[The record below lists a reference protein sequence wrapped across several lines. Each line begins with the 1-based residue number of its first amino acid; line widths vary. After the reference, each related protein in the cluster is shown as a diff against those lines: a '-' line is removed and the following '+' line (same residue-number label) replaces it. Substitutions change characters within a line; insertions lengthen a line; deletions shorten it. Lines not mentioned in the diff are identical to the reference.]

1 MAEVKADHDRRS
13 GQSRRSAPLRA
24 IALGA
29 PIEGQ
34 RGTSTK
40 RQGYWIRSCLC
51 KNCIADRVAFGGC
64 HDPPRGSR
72 GERRAAVV
80 LNAKHGTEAP
90 RQCLSWSTPDFLLKG
105 PHVRFRRVQTLVR
118 EGRPL
123 AKLRNSARKGVPKRR
138 EDDHASD
145 PLPRPDHTGPAILE
159 NLGAARACREGAVR
173 GLDPGAAH
181 GTPYIEATRA
191 LHAAMARHTTRLQ

>member
-1 MAEVKADHDRRS
+1 MT
-13 GQSRRSAPLRA
+13 QSRRSA
-24 IALGA
+24 ALGA

-40 RQGYWIRSCLC
+40 RQGYWIRCCLC

-90 RQCLSWSTPDFLLKG
+90 RQCLSWVINGPQAASKLGPLIPGQRTCSDYFSMSVSCQKRTDAARHCGAPLYQRHARLEALSAERTISAPPGSAASITWAVGSWPTPYTSS
-105 PHVRFRRVQTLVR
+105 PWRAFRRSTFRIHRQ
-118 EGRPL
+118 
-123 AKLRNSARKGVPKRR
+123 S
-138 EDDHASD
+138 
-145 PLPRPDHTGPAILE
+145 
-159 NLGAARACREGAVR
+159 
-173 GLDPGAAH
+173 
-181 GTPYIEATRA
+181 
-191 LHAAMARHTTRLQ
+191 

>member
-1 MAEVKADHDRRS
+1 MVAGEADHDGRS

-51 KNCIADRVAFGGC
+51 KNCIADRLAFGGC
-64 HDPPRGSR
+64 HDPPRGSW

-80 LNAKHGTEAP
+80 LNAKTRDRSP
-90 RQCLSWSTPDFLLKG
+90 RQSLSWVKLPHGAKTASCLFL
-105 PHVRFRRVQTLVR
+105 HR
-118 EGRPL
+118 
-123 AKLRNSARKGVPKRR
+123 
-138 EDDHASD
+138 
-145 PLPRPDHTGPAILE
+145 
-159 NLGAARACREGAVR
+159 
-173 GLDPGAAH
+173 
-181 GTPYIEATRA
+181 
-191 LHAAMARHTTRLQ
+191 

>member
-1 MAEVKADHDRRS
+1 MVAGEAHHDRRS

-24 IALGA
+24 IAFGA

-51 KNCIADRVAFGGC
+51 KNCIADRLAFGGC

-80 LNAKHGTEAP
+80 LIAQRRTEAP
-90 RQCLSWSTPDFLLKG
+90 RQCLGW
-105 PHVRFRRVQTLVR
+105 VNRVTLT
-118 EGRPL
+118 
-123 AKLRNSARKGVPKRR
+123 
-138 EDDHASD
+138 ED
-145 PLPRPDHTGPAILE
+145 R
-159 NLGAARACREGAVR
+159 
-173 GLDPGAAH
+173 
-181 GTPYIEATRA
+181 
-191 LHAAMARHTTRLQ
+191 

>member
-1 MAEVKADHDRRS
+1 MVAGKADHDSRS

-51 KNCIADRVAFGGC
+51 KNYIADRLAFGGC

-80 LNAKHGTEAP
+80 LNAKRGIEAP
-90 RQCLSWSTPDFLLKG
+90 RQCLSWVIFDRLSRLSHRLMS
-105 PHVRFRRVQTLVR
+105 V
-118 EGRPL
+118 
-123 AKLRNSARKGVPKRR
+123 
-138 EDDHASD
+138 
-145 PLPRPDHTGPAILE
+145 LPRKQT
-159 NLGAARACREGAVR
+159 
-173 GLDPGAAH
+173 
-181 GTPYIEATRA
+181 
-191 LHAAMARHTTRLQ
+191 